1 MIDRGTNESTVRLA
15 VALPADSAVLAR
27 LHALAHEAPWGVEAF
42 DSLLSQP
49 GYFAIMALAPDA
61 AGFILVRV
69 VADEAEILTLAV
81 APERQ
86 RLGIG
91 RRLIDASLEE
101 VQSRGASR
109 YFLEV
114 AADNAPAI
122 ALYQSTSFRRHGQ
135 RTGYYSRP
143 SGAVDALLFA
153 RTVD

>member
-1 MIDRGTNESTVRLA
+1 MIERWTNESPVRLA
-15 VALPADSAVLAR
+15 VALPADSAILAR

-49 GYFAIMALAPDA
+49 GCLAIMALAPDT

-69 VADEAEILTLAV
+69 VADEAEVLTLAV

-86 RLGIG
+86 RRGIG
-91 RRLIDASLEE
+91 RKLIDASLNEI
-101 VQSRGASR
+101 QSRGGRR

-122 ALYQSTSFRRHGQ
+122 ALYRSTGFRRHG
-135 RTGYYSRP
+135 RRAGYYSRP

-153 RTVD
+153 RTVG